1 MSTEIDGVNGILKI
15 EDAGTGAGA
24 KLNLT
29 STDTSGASGE
39 FLGIINFV
47 SSDSS
52 TGSAGTQ
59 AAIKGVYE
67 DNGDSSGLEFFTGNS
82 TGSGTPTLQKRMQIF
97 HDSGVTITTADNTDT
112 LTLTSTDAD
121 AAVGPNLKLYRNSG
135 SPADND
141 SLGQIFFVGRN
152 DNSQDFTAFQMNA
165 YSTDVSDGTEDG
177 TFRMYAMQA
186 GSQHIVMQITP
197 TETVFNDGSVDQDFR
212 VESNGNANM
221 IFVDGG
227 NDHVNIGGSSDLGG
241 MLNVAGN
248 GVFQNADQT
257 DTLSLINTDADANVG
272 PRLKFARNSGS
283 PADGDVTGDIRFE
296 AKDDGG
302 NDFTQVTIVTTLEDA
317 TNGTED
323 AQLAFDV
330 MLAGTLRERMSFGSA
345 ATVFN
350 DDSVDVDF
358 RVESNDFSHMLFV
371 DAGLNEVM
379 VGGNG
384 EQAAHFSVQNG
395 TTDERA
401 QVITCTNASYTGIA
415 LDMGVSRNTTNG
427 TYHFLKMQRRGFA
440 FSLICTD
447 GGTITTTNNS
457 YGAISDQRLKSNIT
471 DASSQWDDIKAL
483 KVRNYKMLQDPDQTT
498 QIGVI
503 SQELET
509 AGMNGLINESVAD
522 EYQIAYVDDESVLKA
537 GDKVKEVKYSVLYM
551 KAIKALQEAQT
562 RIETLE
568 TKVAALEG

>member
-221 IFVDGG
+221 LFVDGG
-227 NDHVNIGGSSDLGG
+227 NDRVHINGSTGTRELNVSGDNTRLLLYSTNNSTGAGQLQFGDADNEQIGRIMYEHDGNQMTFHTNNAEQVRIHSNGVLSASDGIALGVGTANTASNVLDDYEEGTWTVPNGAVNGITYAVAS
-241 MLNVAGN
+241 VAGN
-248 GVFQNADQT
+248 TYTKIG
-257 DTLSLINTDADANVG
+257 
-272 PRLKFARNSGS
+272 R
-283 PADGDVTGDIRFE
+283 
-296 AKDDGG
+296 
-302 NDFTQVTIVTTLEDA
+302 QVTINAQVTFGGHTADGNA
-317 TNGTED
+317 TY
-323 AQLAFDV
+323 L
-330 MLAGTLRERMSFGSA
+330 GTLPFTPLSGGVFVGKVQSTADITGCCVEINGGESFIRLMK
-345 ATVFN
+345 
-350 DDSVDVDF
+350 DS
-358 RVESNDFSHMLFV
+358 
-371 DAGLNEVM
+371 
-379 VGGNG
+379 GG
-384 EQAAHFSVQNG
+384 
-395 TTDERA
+395 TYD
-401 QVITCTNASYTGIA
+401 Y
-415 LDMGVSRNTTNG
+415 VSRAESANQT
-427 TYHFLKMQRRGFA
+427 FA
-440 FSLICTD
+440 F
-447 GGTITTTNNS
+447 TIS
-457 YGAISDQRLKSNIT
+457 YL
-471 DASSQWDDIKAL
+471 
-483 KVRNYKMLQDPDQTT
+483 V
-498 QIGVI
+498 
-503 SQELET
+503 
-509 AGMNGLINESVAD
+509 
-522 EYQIAYVDDESVLKA
+522 
-537 GDKVKEVKYSVLYM
+537 
-551 KAIKALQEAQT
+551 
-562 RIETLE
+562 
-568 TKVAALEG
+568 

>member
-212 VESNGNANM
+212 VESNSNANM
-221 IFVDGG
+221 LVVDGG
-227 NDHVNIGGSSDLGG
+227 NNKVGIGTDGPTQNLEINVDSSSAIPTNEAIGSTNSGAAKGLGIHNINGSAVYSGIALETRTSGASRWLIANEWQSTYNGDLVFRNRNGASTSTEVMRLTSGGIAIGGTGAANTLDDYEEGTWTVPNGAVNGITYAVAS
-241 MLNVAGN
+241 VAGN
-248 GVFQNADQT
+248 TYTKIG
-257 DTLSLINTDADANVG
+257 
-272 PRLKFARNSGS
+272 R
-283 PADGDVTGDIRFE
+283 
-296 AKDDGG
+296 
-302 NDFTQVTIVTTLEDA
+302 QVTINAQVTFGGHTADGNA
-317 TNGTED
+317 TY
-323 AQLAFDV
+323 L
-330 MLAGTLRERMSFGSA
+330 GTLPFTPLSGGVFVGKVQSTADITGCCVEINGGESFIRLMK
-345 ATVFN
+345 
-350 DDSVDVDF
+350 DS
-358 RVESNDFSHMLFV
+358 
-371 DAGLNEVM
+371 
-379 VGGNG
+379 GG
-384 EQAAHFSVQNG
+384 
-395 TTDERA
+395 TYD
-401 QVITCTNASYTGIA
+401 Y
-415 LDMGVSRNTTNG
+415 VSRAESANQT
-427 TYHFLKMQRRGFA
+427 FA
-440 FSLICTD
+440 F
-447 GGTITTTNNS
+447 TIS
-457 YGAISDQRLKSNIT
+457 YL
-471 DASSQWDDIKAL
+471 
-483 KVRNYKMLQDPDQTT
+483 V
-498 QIGVI
+498 
-503 SQELET
+503 
-509 AGMNGLINESVAD
+509 
-522 EYQIAYVDDESVLKA
+522 
-537 GDKVKEVKYSVLYM
+537 
-551 KAIKALQEAQT
+551 
-562 RIETLE
+562 
-568 TKVAALEG
+568 

>member
-97 HDSGVTITTADNTDT
+97 HDSGVTITTADNTNT

-141 SLGQIFFVGRN
+141 TLGQLFFVGRN

-221 IFVDGG
+221 LFVDGG
-227 NDHVNIGGSSDLGG
+227 NDRVHINGSTGTRELNVSGDNTRLLLYSTNNSTGAGQLQFGDADNEQIGRIMYEHDGNQMTFHTNNAEQVRIHSNGVLSASDGIALGVGTANTASNVLDDYEEGTWTVPNGAVNGITYAVAS
-241 MLNVAGN
+241 VAGN
-248 GVFQNADQT
+248 TYTKIG
-257 DTLSLINTDADANVG
+257 
-272 PRLKFARNSGS
+272 R
-283 PADGDVTGDIRFE
+283 
-296 AKDDGG
+296 
-302 NDFTQVTIVTTLEDA
+302 QVTINAQVTFGGHTADGNA
-317 TNGTED
+317 TY
-323 AQLAFDV
+323 L
-330 MLAGTLRERMSFGSA
+330 GTLPFTPLSGGVFVGKVQSTADITGCCVEINGGESFIRLMK
-345 ATVFN
+345 
-350 DDSVDVDF
+350 DS
-358 RVESNDFSHMLFV
+358 
-371 DAGLNEVM
+371 
-379 VGGNG
+379 GG
-384 EQAAHFSVQNG
+384 
-395 TTDERA
+395 TYD
-401 QVITCTNASYTGIA
+401 Y
-415 LDMGVSRNTTNG
+415 VSRAESANQT
-427 TYHFLKMQRRGFA
+427 FA
-440 FSLICTD
+440 F
-447 GGTITTTNNS
+447 TIS
-457 YGAISDQRLKSNIT
+457 YL
-471 DASSQWDDIKAL
+471 
-483 KVRNYKMLQDPDQTT
+483 V
-498 QIGVI
+498 
-503 SQELET
+503 
-509 AGMNGLINESVAD
+509 
-522 EYQIAYVDDESVLKA
+522 
-537 GDKVKEVKYSVLYM
+537 
-551 KAIKALQEAQT
+551 
-562 RIETLE
+562 
-568 TKVAALEG
+568 

>member
-1 MSTEIDGVNGILKI
+1 MAGIQIDGVNNKI
-15 EDAGTGAGA
+15 DFDDDLDTSISANTDDTLVIEAGGNTMATI
-24 KLNLT
+24 T
-29 STDTSGASGE
+29 STAFT
-39 FLGIINFV
+39 IN
-47 SSDSS
+47 D
-52 TGSAGTQ
+52 GT
-59 AAIKGVYE
+59 I
-67 DNGDSSGLEFFTGNS
+67 
-82 TGSGTPTLQKRMQIF
+82 
-97 HDSGVTITTADNTDT
+97 ITTADTSTT
-112 LTLTSTDAD
+112 LTLKSTNAG
-121 AAVGPNLKLYRNSG
+121 ASAGPRMVFERDSA
-135 SPADND
+135 SPADSDQLGLIMYFADND
-141 SLGQIFFVGRN
+141 AGESTNFVEIK
-152 DNSQDFTAFQMNA
+152 A
-165 YSTDVSDGTEDG
+165 YAEDVSDGTEDAQY
-177 TFRMYAMQA
+177 T
-186 GSQHIVMQITP
+186 I
-197 TETVFNDGSVDQDFR
+197 
-212 VESNGNANM
+212 
-221 IFVDGG
+221 
-227 NDHVNIGGSSDLGG
+227 
-241 MLNVAGN
+241 
-248 GVFQNADQT
+248 
-257 DTLSLINTDADANVG
+257 DT
-272 PRLKFARNSGS
+272 
-283 PADGDVTGDIRFE
+283 
-296 AKDDGG
+296 
-302 NDFTQVTIVTTLEDA
+302 
-317 TNGTED
+317 
-323 AQLAFDV
+323 
-330 MLAGTLRERMSFGSA
+330 MLAGSLRERVGFGPV

-350 DDSVDVDF
+350 DDSQDLDF

>member
-47 SSDSS
+47 SSDTS

-221 IFVDGG
+221 LFVDGG
-227 NDHVNIGGSSDLGG
+227 NDRVHINGSTGTRELNVSGDNTRLLLYSTNNSTGAGQLQFGDADNEQIGRIMYEHDGNQMTFHTNNAEQVRIHSNGVLSASDGIALGVGTANTASNVLDDYEEGTWTVPNGAVNGITYAVAS
-241 MLNVAGN
+241 VAGN
-248 GVFQNADQT
+248 TYTKIG
-257 DTLSLINTDADANVG
+257 
-272 PRLKFARNSGS
+272 R
-283 PADGDVTGDIRFE
+283 
-296 AKDDGG
+296 
-302 NDFTQVTIVTTLEDA
+302 QVTINAQVTFGGHTADGNA
-317 TNGTED
+317 TY
-323 AQLAFDV
+323 L
-330 MLAGTLRERMSFGSA
+330 GTLPFTPLSGGVFVGKVQSTADITGCCVEINGGESFIRLMK
-345 ATVFN
+345 
-350 DDSVDVDF
+350 DS
-358 RVESNDFSHMLFV
+358 
-371 DAGLNEVM
+371 
-379 VGGNG
+379 GG
-384 EQAAHFSVQNG
+384 
-395 TTDERA
+395 TYD
-401 QVITCTNASYTGIA
+401 Y
-415 LDMGVSRNTTNG
+415 VSRAESANQT
-427 TYHFLKMQRRGFA
+427 FA
-440 FSLICTD
+440 F
-447 GGTITTTNNS
+447 TIS
-457 YGAISDQRLKSNIT
+457 YL
-471 DASSQWDDIKAL
+471 
-483 KVRNYKMLQDPDQTT
+483 V
-498 QIGVI
+498 
-503 SQELET
+503 
-509 AGMNGLINESVAD
+509 
-522 EYQIAYVDDESVLKA
+522 
-537 GDKVKEVKYSVLYM
+537 
-551 KAIKALQEAQT
+551 
-562 RIETLE
+562 
-568 TKVAALEG
+568 